1 MNGASR
7 SLLHL
12 QHGLT
17 CEFTLPGI
25 FFGCPVFFSYQ
36 IGYYTANLTRMEERL
51 MKVCIVLTLL
61 LALSLAPAVP
71 GLAQTSEE
79 IGDLKKEI
87 EVLKEGQ
94 KAMQKELQEIKDLLR
109 TQRAPAPFK
118 EGMID
123 IAGDPFKGVNTA
135 KLVLIE
141 FSEYQ

>member
-1 MNGASR
+1 
-7 SLLHL
+7 
-12 QHGLT
+12 
-17 CEFTLPGI
+17 
-25 FFGCPVFFSYQ
+25 
-36 IGYYTANLTRMEERL
+36 
-51 MKVCIVLTLL
+51 MKVCIVLTLM
-61 LALSLAPAVP
+61 LALSLAPAAP

-118 EGMID
+118 EGLID